1 MGAVA
6 TRLIAMEATQIR
18 AFISTKK
25 YIIIMA
31 MKGEG

>member
-18 AFISTKK
+18 AFISIKK
-25 YIIIMA
+25 YIVIIA
-31 MKGEG
+31 IKGEG